1 HLRYSLGAL
10 PLLGARP
17 VPQERALRHPLSK
30 PVRRCEREQRLRTLV
45 DGVWLP
51 AELMEP
57 SSMMQCET
65 QAKGSGQLVRQRQ
78 RLLAALQGLPRIAQ
92 YPQDLGRM
100 APGRNADVTPEGQRL
115 GAVRLGTVEGLRL
128 RKVLSG
134 RCQLTEKIQG
144 APEAG
149 VGVYKTLRV

>member
-1 HLRYSLGAL
+1 
-10 PLLGARP
+10 
-17 VPQERALRHPLSK
+17 
-30 PVRRCEREQRLRTLV
+30 
-45 DGVWLP
+45 
-51 AELMEP
+51 
-57 SSMMQCET
+57 
-65 QAKGSGQLVRQRQ
+65 
-78 RLLAALQGLPRIAQ
+78 LLAALQGLPRIAQ

-149 VGVYKTLRV
+149 VGVYKTLRVVAMLGEAQEPFPQLPRLQQWPARQIEQEESPEHREELRGVAELLTQRFRPGVGLGHFWACLTFRIDQRGTEHD